1 VSRALGVV
9 LLACCGLAQAQ
20 GQALG
25 QKHAQGGTSPD
36 ALTVLRKIYRATEK
50 LSFSGTFVY
59 QQGERTETSRIT
71 RLAGPGGDIERVE
84 VLDGMPRE
92 IIRTRDTVRCY
103 LPESQTVKVERRTD
117 TRAFPAMLPERVSDL
132 AGSYTITRGEKA
144 RIGGF
149 DCESVILTPRDEL
162 RYGYKL
168 WSDIRTGMLLKA
180 RIFDRKGETV
190 EQFSFTQLAIG
201 NVSRDQVRA
210 RHAVQNWR
218 VEDAAVAPAN
228 LGRAG
233 WTMGA
238 DLPGFRKIIE
248 VTRSLGESRPASQMV
263 YSDGLA
269 AVSVFIEPM
278 AGRAEPVRPGPS
290 SLGSFQIYTREVA
303 NHVVTVV
310 GEAPPASVQR
320 IAAGVEFRKPRGE

>member
-1 VSRALGVV
+1 VSRALGFM

-20 GQALG
+20 APVQGKGETSAEGVAL
-25 QKHAQGGTSPD
+25 
-36 ALTVLRKIYRATEK
+36 LRKIYQATEK

-84 VLDGMPRE
+84 VLDGVPME

-117 TRAFPAMLPERVSDL
+117 ARAFPAVLPERVSDL
-132 AGSYTITRGEKA
+132 ARNYTITRGKTA
-144 RIGGF
+144 RIAGF
-149 DCESVILTPRDEL
+149 DCEAVALTPKDEL
-162 RYGYKL
+162 RYGYQL
-168 WSDIRTGMLLKA
+168 WSDVSTGMLLKA
-180 RIFDRKGETV
+180 RVFNRKGETV

-201 NVSRDQVRA
+201 SVPRDRVKT
-210 RHAVQNWR
+210 RHAAQKWR
-218 VEDAAVAPAN
+218 IEDAAVAPAN
-228 LGRAG
+228 LERAG
-233 WTMGA
+233 WTVGA

-248 VTRSLGESRPASQMV
+248 VTRSLGESRPAGQMV

-269 AVSVFIEPM
+269 AVSVFIEPL
-278 AGRAEPVRPGPS
+278 AGRTEAVRPGPS
-290 SLGSFQIYTREVA
+290 SLGAFQIYTREVA

-310 GEAPPASVQR
+310 GEAPAASVQR
-320 IAAGVEFRKPRGE
+320 IAAGVAFRKPK